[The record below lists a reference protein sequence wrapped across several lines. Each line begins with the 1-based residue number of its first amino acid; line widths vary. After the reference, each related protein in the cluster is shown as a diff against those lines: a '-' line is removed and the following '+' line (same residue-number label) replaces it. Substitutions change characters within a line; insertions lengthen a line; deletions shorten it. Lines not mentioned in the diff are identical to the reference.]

1 MSKEEYI
8 SELRARIAHL
18 PREEREAAMSYY
30 VEYLEDAGD
39 KSMEEIIAELGTPQQ
54 VAERII
60 ADYVQSSRGSGEG
73 QVSKGCLVGLVAVL
87 SSPLWFPLLIAVGAV
102 VFALLLTVLVLLI
115 VFGIVGIFL
124 VGLGIWAIF
133 LHAATGLNMIGGGL
147 ILLALMMLMVSL
159 FAAMGSGAR
168 TLWNI
173 LRRRRSV

>member
-39 KSMEEIIAELGTPQQ
+39 KSMEEIIAELGTPQE

-60 ADYVQSSRGSGEG
+60 ADYAQNRNSGGEKEM
-73 QVSKGCLVGLVAVL
+73 SKGCLVGVLAAL
-87 SSPLWFPLLIAVGAV
+87 SSPIWFPLLIAIGAV
-102 VFALLLTVLVLLI
+102 GFALLLTVLILLV
-115 VFGIVGIFL
+115 VFGLVGIFL

-133 LHAATGLNMIGGGL
+133 LHAATGLNLVGGGM
-147 ILLALMMLMVSL
+147 ILLALAILMVLL
-159 FAAMGSGAR
+159 FTAMGSGIQA
-168 TLWNI
+168 LWRM
-173 LRRRRSV
+173 LRGRRRA